1 MKAIYQRLIIILGIA
16 IIIAIFAISYR
27 GYIVTLRDVAARY
40 AQSQSQISELS
51 AKGIES
57 FLMELQSELRLIAK
71 YPEVK
76 QIEAEKA
83 QAVMQAYYENV
94 SDKIKAIS
102 RIDARGILRLT
113 YPPNPDSIG
122 QDLTY
127 QEHIQELLRT
137 RQPVVS
143 IPFRAVQGYQT
154 IALHQPV
161 FDRYD
166 ARGRPLSDAE
176 FLGSVAI
183 LINYEQLGREFLVP
197 IKTGKSEQAHVLNPQ
212 GVVIVCTPAE
222 DLYGKQFFDVIPAE
236 RFPETHRFFQR
247 IVGGEKLVQWV
258 DLPETSRGDRKGK
271 YIVSSTP
278 IVFDH
283 LRWMV
288 VVASP
293 YREVVALAQ
302 QSYWSNLL
310 VALFVLAVVVVSA
323 VGLMKINK
331 RLVRSEEQAR
341 YLRKLRVHEE
351 RYQHIF
357 QNAQDAIFLLQPES
371 GKILSANRVSQEM
384 TGYTLEELQRCRIFD
399 LLQAQEVQ
407 KMEHLLAVLD
417 EQEHQQEI
425 SGLVFVRKNG
435 SEVPI
440 EINASLGKVAG
451 EPVVLGMVRDVTER
465 KKAEI
470 ALRNR
475 YQQLAMLHRVSEA
488 LAGTLNLNEVC
499 EAIFQQIRTA
509 IPVEVFC
516 ILGHQTE
523 TQKMEVLYER
533 HEQPPGTA
541 DPLPECMSI
550 VHQSLLSSVVREKT
564 AKVSFRDV
572 SLGKAT
578 VGISAM
584 HVPMILGDKTVGVII
599 ALTRAVHAYTKEV
612 VQLMSTIANQAAV
625 AVEKAQ
631 LFQQTE
637 HMANTDALTGLYNR
651 HFFTKAFHEAAERTK
666 QNGHQL
672 GMMLIDIYNFKNI
685 NDVLG
690 YLKGDEILR
699 EVAQLIRQQTGPE
712 AIVGRYGGDE
722 FIVLMSDITA
732 QELDAAIQ
740 RIQRAVDLWNEAHP
754 LNGNDLV
761 LQIAAKLAGPAEVDR
776 IMADLDTDLHHE
788 KQTIERRLLT
798 EYIEE
803 SKATLQKL
811 TIQTIL
817 GFAKALETKDV
828 YYRGH
833 SERVAALAIR
843 MAKRFNFTEE
853 QMQNL
858 VYAAR
863 LHDIGKIGIDR
874 AVLNKRTLLSQSEQQ
889 LLKQHSVAGET
900 VLREV
905 EFLQEA
911 AKFIRHHH
919 ERYDGRTDTIPPG
932 YPDGL
937 KGEQI
942 PLASRIIAVVDAYDA
957 LILDRPYKDSDGRTF
972 AVEEMIKN
980 TGTQFDPKLIE
991 VLLDILAEDGEYHP
1005 EV

>member
-1 MKAIYQRLIIILGIA
+1 MKASRQRLIIILGIA
-16 IIIAIFAISYR
+16 IIVGIFGISYR
-27 GYIVTLRDVAARY
+27 GYIMTLRDVAARY
-40 AQSQSQISELS
+40 AENQSQISALS

-57 FLMELQSELRLIAK
+57 FLMELQSELRLIAR
-71 YPEVK
+71 YPEIQ

-102 RIDARGILRLT
+102 RIDAKGILRLT

-127 QEHIQELLRT
+127 QDHIQELLRT
-137 RQPVVS
+137 QRPVVS
-143 IPFRAVQGYQT
+143 VPFLAVQGYQT

-166 ARGRPLSDAE
+166 ARGWPLPDAK
-176 FLGSVAI
+176 FLGSVAV

-197 IKTGKSEQAHVLNPQ
+197 IKIGQSEQAYVLNQQ
-212 GVVIVCTPAE
+212 GVIIVCTPAE
-222 DLYGKQFFDVIPAE
+222 QLSGKKFFDLIPPD
-236 RFPETHRFFQR
+236 RFPETSRFFQR

-258 DLPETSRGDRKGK
+258 EFPETGHEDRTGK
-271 YIVSSTP
+271 YIVSSAP

-293 YREVVALAQ
+293 YREVVALAE
-302 QSYWSNLL
+302 QSYWNNLL
-310 VALFVLAVVVVSA
+310 VALFVLAVVVASA
-323 VGLMKINK
+323 IGLIKINK

-357 QNAQDAIFLLQPES
+357 QNARDAIFLLDPES
-371 GKILSANRVSQEM
+371 GHIVSANRISQEM
-384 TGYTLEELQRCRIFD
+384 TGYMVEELQQRRIFD
-399 LLQAQEVQ
+399 LLQADEIQ
-407 KMEHLLAVLD
+407 KMKHLLATLD
-417 EQEHQQEI
+417 EEEHQQAI
-425 SGLVFVRKNG
+425 SGLVFVRKDG

-440 EINASLGKVAG
+440 EINASLGRVAG
-451 EPVVLGMVRDVTER
+451 KPVVLGVVRDVTER
-465 KKAEI
+465 KKAEV
-470 ALRNR
+470 ALRTR
-475 YQQLAMLHRVSEA
+475 YQQLAILHRVSEA

-499 EAIFQQIRTA
+499 EAIFQQIRIA
-509 IPVEVFC
+509 VPVEVFC
-516 ILGHQTE
+516 ILGYQKE

-533 HEQPPGTA
+533 HEQPRESA
-541 DPLPECMSI
+541 SALPECMSI
-550 VHQSLLSSVVREKT
+550 VPQSLLSGVVREKT
-564 AKVSFRDV
+564 AKISFRDLA
-572 SLGKAT
+572 LGKGT
-578 VGISAM
+578 VGISSM
-584 HVPMILGDKTVGVII
+584 YVPMILGDKTVGVII
-599 ALTRAVHAYTKEV
+599 TLTRVVQAYTQEI
-612 VQLMSTIANQAAV
+612 VQLLSTVGNQAAV

-637 HMANTDALTGLYNR
+637 QMANTDALTGLYNR

-666 QNGHQL
+666 QNGHRL
-672 GMMLIDIYNFKNI
+672 GMMLIDIYNFKNM

-699 EVAQLIRQQTGPE
+699 EVAQLIREQTGPG

-722 FIVLMSDITA
+722 FIVLMSDVTDH
-732 QELDAAIQ
+732 ELDAAIQ
-740 RIQRAVDLWNEAHP
+740 RIQGAVDLWNETHP

-761 LQIAAKLAGPAEVDR
+761 LHIAAKLAGPADVDR
-776 IMADLDTDLHHE
+776 IMADLDADLHHE
-788 KQTIERRLLT
+788 KQTVERRLLT

-817 GFAKALETKDV
+817 GFAKALETKDA
-828 YYRGH
+828 YYKGH
-833 SERVAALAIR
+833 SERVAALASR
-843 MAKRFNFTEE
+843 MARQFNFTEE
-853 QMQNL
+853 QLQNL
-858 VYAAR
+858 LYAAR

-874 AVLNKRTLLSQSEQQ
+874 AILNKRSLLSQSEQQ

-911 AKFIRHHH
+911 AKIIRHHH

-942 PLASRIIAVVDAYDA
+942 PLASRIIAVADAYDA
-957 LILDRPYKDSDGRTF
+957 LILDRPYKDSDGRVF
-972 AVEEMIKN
+972 AVKEIIKN
-980 TGTQFDPKLIE
+980 TGTQFDSKVVD

-1005 EV
+1005 SV